1 MGSFSSIWVRF
12 HPPVECLIIFSNRKC
27 YQCNYSRTHADNLR
41 NHMTRLRQIQHLPL
55 QCTSGRSVFTISQ
68 IEPYCRLVLN
78 VQVRLLSPPLTPKAI
93 CSHLLCYCYFL
104 LSAMFCSAV
113 PCVLLCAFAWLQL
126 YAGMYDFNGMV
137 HWYVSLWCQGMLI
150 CLDIFVDLAGM
161 YGYVSMVRWV
171 VWFWSYGMMV

>member
-1 MGSFSSIWVRF
+1 MTYRLF
-12 HPPVECLIIFSNRKC
+12 PRKC
-27 YQCNYSRTHADNLR
+27 YQCNYLCTHADNLR

-104 LSAMFCSAV
+104 LSSALFHDCYFLLSALFCSAV

-126 YAGMYDFNGMV
+126 YAGMYDFDGMV
-137 HWYVSLWCQGMLI
+137 H
-150 CLDIFVDLAGM
+150 
-161 YGYVSMVRWV
+161 
-171 VWFWSYGMMV
+171 